1 VTPKGRSVVLDFH
14 GDGALRILPRDEKFY
29 DMFTELAKK
38 LTGSAT
44 ILQEMF
50 QDPTHLD
57 AKVTTIKG
65 LEHEADNLT
74 HDIIDRIDRTFVT
87 PFDREDIHALASE
100 LDDVIDLID
109 GTARRAQI
117 FRVQRARPAA
127 VVLAEVLARASS
139 AVEEGVREMKNVKQ
153 VFAISEKLKV
163 LEEEGD
169 AVYHEAMG
177 KLFAEGGDALE
188 VIKWKDLYDKLE
200 DALDQCEDVGNVL
213 QSIALKNA

>member
-1 VTPKGRSVVLDFH
+1 M
-14 GDGALRILPRDEKFY
+14 RILPRDEKFY
-29 DMFTELAKK
+29 ELFTELAKR
-38 LTGSAT
+38 LTGSANT
-44 ILQEMF
+44 LQEMF
-50 QDPTHLD
+50 QNPAQLD
-57 AKVTTIKG
+57 SKVSAIKG

-117 FRVQRARPAA
+117 FRIERIRQPAII
-127 VVLAEVLARASS
+127 LAEVLSRAGA
-139 AVEEGVREMKNVKQ
+139 AVEEGVRDMKNAKHVYA
-153 VFAISEKLKV
+153 VSEKLKV

-169 AVYHEAMG
+169 AIYHDAMG
-177 KLFAEGGDALE
+177 KLFAEGGDAID

>member
-1 VTPKGRSVVLDFH
+1 
-14 GDGALRILPRDEKFY
+14 
-29 DMFTELAKK
+29 MFTELAKR
-38 LTGSAT
+38 LAGSAS
-44 ILQEMF
+44 ILQQIF
-50 QDPTHLD
+50 QSPDALD
-57 AKVTTIKG
+57 AKVTAIKG

-100 LDDVIDLID
+100 LDNVIDLID

-117 FRVQRARPAA
+117 FRIQKIRPAA
-127 VVLAEVLARASS
+127 GVLAEVLVRAGS
-139 AVEEGVREMKNVKQ
+139 AVEEGVRDMKNAKHVY
-153 VFAISEKLKV
+153 AISEKLKK

-177 KLFAEGGDALE
+177 KLFAEGGDALD

-213 QSIALKNA
+213 HSIALKNA

>member
-1 VTPKGRSVVLDFH
+1 M
-14 GDGALRILPRDEKFY
+14 RILPRDEKFY
-29 DMFTELAKK
+29 DMFTELAKR
-38 LTGSAT
+38 LTASAT
-44 ILQEMF
+44 LLHELF
-50 QDPTHLD
+50 KSPSELD
-57 AKVTTIKG
+57 AKVATIKG

-109 GTARRAQI
+109 GTARRATI
-117 FRVQRARPAA
+117 FRIQKTRPAA
-127 VVLAEVLARASS
+127 VVLAEVLARA
-139 AVEEGVREMKNVKQ
+139 ACTVEEGVRDMKSSKHVY
-153 VFAISEKLKV
+153 AISEKLKI

-169 AVYHEAMG
+169 AVYHDAMG
-177 KLFAEGGDALE
+177 ALFAEGGDALE
-188 VIKWKDLYDKLE
+188 VVKWKDLYDKIE

>member
-1 VTPKGRSVVLDFH
+1 M
-14 GDGALRILPRDEKFY
+14 RILPRDEKFY
-29 DMFTELAKK
+29 DLFTELAKR
-38 LTGSAT
+38 LTASAT
-44 ILQEMF
+44 LLHELF
-50 QDPTHLD
+50 KSPSELET
-57 AKVTTIKG
+57 KVATIKG

-109 GTARRAQI
+109 GTARRATI
-117 FRVQRARPAA
+117 FRIQKTRPAA
-127 VVLAEVLARASS
+127 VVLAEVLERA
-139 AVEEGVREMKNVKQ
+139 ATTVEEGVRDMKDAKHVY
-153 VFAISEKLKV
+153 AISERLKV

-169 AVYHEAMG
+169 AVYHDAMG
-177 KLFAEGGDALE
+177 ALFAEGGDALE
-188 VIKWKDLYDKLE
+188 VVKWKDLYDKIE

>member
-1 VTPKGRSVVLDFH
+1 M
-14 GDGALRILPRDEKFY
+14 RILPRDEKFY
-29 DMFTELAKK
+29 ELFTELAKR
-38 LTGSAT
+38 LTASAN

-50 QDPTHLD
+50 QNPAQLD
-57 AKVTTIKG
+57 AKVTAIKG

-87 PFDREDIHALASE
+87 PFDREDIHSLASE

-117 FRVQRARPAA
+117 FRIQRIRQPAI
-127 VVLAEVLARASS
+127 VLAEVLSRAGA
-139 AVEEGVREMKNVKQ
+139 AVEEGVRDMKNAKHVYA
-153 VFAISEKLKV
+153 VSEKLKV

-169 AVYHEAMG
+169 AIYHDAMG
-177 KLFAEGGDALE
+177 KLFAEGGDAID

>member
-1 VTPKGRSVVLDFH
+1 M
-14 GDGALRILPRDEKFY
+14 RILPRDEKFY
-29 DMFTELAKK
+29 DLFLQLAKR

-50 QDPTHLD
+50 QDPAQLD
-57 AKVTTIKG
+57 AKVTKIKG

-74 HDIIDRIDRTFVT
+74 RDIIDRIDRTFVT

-117 FRVQRARPAA
+117 FRIQRIRPPAI
-127 VVLAEVLARASS
+127 VLAEVLSRASR
-139 AVEEGVREMKNVKQ
+139 AVEDGVSNMKDARYVYS
-153 VFAISEKLKV
+153 ISEKLKV

-169 AVYHEAMG
+169 AVYHDAMG
-177 KLFAEGGDALE
+177 KLFAEGGEALD
-188 VIKWKDLYDKLE
+188 VVKWKDLYDKLE

-213 QSIALKNA
+213 HSIALKNA

>member
-1 VTPKGRSVVLDFH
+1 
-14 GDGALRILPRDEKFY
+14 LRILPRDEKFY
-29 DMFTELAKK
+29 DLFTELAKR
-38 LTGSAT
+38 LTGSAS

-50 QDPTHLD
+50 QNPAQLD
-57 AKVTTIKG
+57 AKVTAIKG

-87 PFDREDIHALASE
+87 PFDREDIHSLASE

-117 FRVQRARPAA
+117 FRIQRIRPPAI
-127 VVLAEVLARASS
+127 VLAEVLSRAGQ
-139 AVEEGVREMKNVKQ
+139 AVEEGVRDMKNAKHVYA
-153 VFAISEKLKV
+153 VSEKLKV

-169 AVYHEAMG
+169 AVYHDAMG
-177 KLFAEGGDALE
+177 KLFAEGGETLD

>member
-1 VTPKGRSVVLDFH
+1 
-14 GDGALRILPRDEKFY
+14 
-29 DMFTELAKK
+29 LAKR
-38 LTGSAT
+38 LTGSAN

-50 QDPTHLD
+50 QSPAQLD
-57 AKVTTIKG
+57 AKVTAIKG

-100 LDDVIDLID
+100 LDEVIDLID

-117 FRVQRARPAA
+117 FRIQKIRPAA
-127 VVLAEVLARASS
+127 GRLAEVLARAGCV
-139 AVEEGVREMKNVKQ
+139 VEDGVRNMKDAKYVY
-153 VFAISEKLKV
+153 AISEKLKT

>member
-1 VTPKGRSVVLDFH
+1 
-14 GDGALRILPRDEKFY
+14 LRILPRDEKFY
-29 DMFTELAKK
+29 ELFTELAKR
-38 LTGSAT
+38 LTASAN

-50 QDPTHLD
+50 QSPAQLD
-57 AKVTTIKG
+57 AKVTAIKG

-117 FRVQRARPAA
+117 FRIQRIRQPAI
-127 VVLAEVLARASS
+127 VLAEVLSRAGS
-139 AVEEGVREMKNVKQ
+139 AVEEGVRDMKNAKHVYA
-153 VFAISEKLKV
+153 VSEKLKV

-169 AVYHEAMG
+169 AIYHDAMG
-177 KLFAEGGDALE
+177 KLFAEGGDAID

>member
-1 VTPKGRSVVLDFH
+1 M
-14 GDGALRILPRDEKFY
+14 RILPRDEKFY
-29 DMFTELAKK
+29 DMFTQLAKR
-38 LTGSAT
+38 LTASAT
-44 ILQEMF
+44 LLHEMF
-50 QDPTHLD
+50 KSPGELN
-57 AKVTTIKG
+57 AKVATIKG

-109 GTARRAQI
+109 GTARRATI
-117 FRVQRARPAA
+117 FRIQKTRPAA
-127 VVLAEVLARASS
+127 VVLAEVLERAART
-139 AVEEGVREMKNVKQ
+139 VEEGVRDMKDAKHVY
-153 VFAISEKLKV
+153 AISEKLKV

-169 AVYHEAMG
+169 AVYHDAMG
-177 KLFAEGGDALE
+177 ALFAEGGDALE
-188 VIKWKDLYDKLE
+188 VVKWKDLYDKIE

>member
-1 VTPKGRSVVLDFH
+1 
-14 GDGALRILPRDEKFY
+14 LRILPRDEKFY
-29 DMFTELAKK
+29 DLFSQLAVRLTASASLLNEL
-38 LTGSAT
+38 
-44 ILQEMF
+44 F
-50 QDPTHLD
+50 QAPAQL
-57 AKVTTIKG
+57 ASKVTAIKA

-109 GTARRAQI
+109 GAARRAQI
-117 FRVQRARPAA
+117 FRIQQPRQAA
-127 VVLAEVLARASS
+127 VVLSEVLSRAART
-139 AVEEGVREMKNVKQ
+139 VEEGVRDMKSAKRVY
-153 VFAISEKLKV
+153 AISEKLKV

-169 AVYHEAMG
+169 AVYHDAMG

-188 VIKWKDLYDKLE
+188 VVKWKDLYDKVE
-200 DALDQCEDVGNVL
+200 DALDRCEDVGNVL

>member
-1 VTPKGRSVVLDFH
+1 M
-14 GDGALRILPRDEKFY
+14 RILPRDEKFY
-29 DMFTELAKK
+29 DLFSQLAVRLTASASLLNEL
-38 LTGSAT
+38 
-44 ILQEMF
+44 F
-50 QDPTHLD
+50 QAPAQL
-57 AKVTTIKG
+57 ASKVTAIKA

-109 GTARRAQI
+109 GAARRAQI
-117 FRVQRARPAA
+117 FRIQQPRQAA
-127 VVLAEVLARASS
+127 VVLSEVLSRAART
-139 AVEEGVREMKNVKQ
+139 VEEGVRDMKSAKRVY
-153 VFAISEKLKV
+153 AISEKLKV

-169 AVYHEAMG
+169 AVYHDAMG

-188 VIKWKDLYDKLE
+188 VVKWKDLYDKVE
-200 DALDQCEDVGNVL
+200 DALDRCEDVGNVL

>member
-1 VTPKGRSVVLDFH
+1 M
-14 GDGALRILPRDEKFY
+14 RILPRDEKFY
-29 DMFTELAKK
+29 DMFTELAKR
-38 LTGSAT
+38 LTGSAS
-44 ILQEMF
+44 IVQEMF
-50 QDPTHLD
+50 QSPTQLD
-57 AKVTTIKG
+57 AKVTAIKG

-100 LDDVIDLID
+100 LDNVIDLID

-117 FRVQRARPAA
+117 FRIQKARPAA
-127 VVLAEVLARASS
+127 VVLAEVLARAGS
-139 AVEEGVREMKNVKQ
+139 AVEEGVRNMKNAKHVY
-153 VFAISEKLKV
+153 AISEKLKT

-177 KLFAEGGDALE
+177 KLFAEGSEAID

-213 QSIALKNA
+213 HSIALKNA

>member
-1 VTPKGRSVVLDFH
+1 M
-14 GDGALRILPRDEKFY
+14 RILPRDEKFY
-29 DMFTELAKK
+29 DMFTELAIR
-38 LTGSAT
+38 LTASAT
-44 ILQEMF
+44 LLHEMF
-50 QDPTHLD
+50 TSPGELN
-57 AKVTTIKG
+57 AKVAKIKG

-109 GTARRAQI
+109 GTARRATI
-117 FRVQRARPAA
+117 FRIQKTRPAA
-127 VVLAEVLARASS
+127 VVLAEVLARAAC
-139 AVEEGVREMKNVKQ
+139 AVEEGVRDMKSSKHVY
-153 VFAISEKLKV
+153 AISEKLKM

-177 KLFAEGGDALE
+177 ALFAEGGDALE
-188 VIKWKDLYDKLE
+188 VVKWKDLYDKIE

>member
-1 VTPKGRSVVLDFH
+1 
-14 GDGALRILPRDEKFY
+14 
-29 DMFTELAKK
+29 MFVSPSELNDKVAK
-38 LTGSAT
+38 
-44 ILQEMF
+44 
-50 QDPTHLD
+50 
-57 AKVTTIKG
+57 IKG

-109 GTARRAQI
+109 GTARRATI
-117 FRVQRARPAA
+117 FRIEKTRPAA
-127 VVLAEVLARASS
+127 VVLAEVLARAAST
-139 AVEEGVREMKNVKQ
+139 VEEGVRDMKSSKRVY
-153 VFAISEKLKV
+153 AISEKLKM

-177 KLFAEGGDALE
+177 ALFAEGGDALE
-188 VIKWKDLYDKLE
+188 VVKWKDLYDKIE

>member
-1 VTPKGRSVVLDFH
+1 M
-14 GDGALRILPRDEKFY
+14 RILPRDEKFY
-29 DMFTELAKK
+29 DMFTELAKR
-38 LTGSAT
+38 LTASAT
-44 ILQEMF
+44 LLHELF
-50 QDPTHLD
+50 KSPSELD
-57 AKVTTIKG
+57 AKVSKIKG

-109 GTARRAQI
+109 GTARRATI
-117 FRVQRARPAA
+117 FRIQKTRPAA
-127 VVLAEVLARASS
+127 VVLAEVLARA
-139 AVEEGVREMKNVKQ
+139 ACCVEEGVRDMKDAKHVY
-153 VFAISEKLKV
+153 AISEKLKV

-177 KLFAEGGDALE
+177 ALFAEGGDALE
-188 VIKWKDLYDKLE
+188 VVKWKDLYDKIE

>member
-1 VTPKGRSVVLDFH
+1 
-14 GDGALRILPRDEKFY
+14 LRILPRDEKFY
-29 DMFTELAKK
+29 DLFTELAKR
-38 LTGSAT
+38 LTASAG
-44 ILQEMF
+44 ILRELF
-50 QDPTHLD
+50 QNPGQLD
-57 AKVTTIKG
+57 AKVTAIKG
-65 LEHEADNLT
+65 LEHEADRLT

-87 PFDREDIHALASE
+87 PFDREDIHQLASE
-100 LDDVIDLID
+100 LDEVVDFID

-117 FRVQRARPAA
+117 FRVQRIRQPAI
-127 VVLAEVLARASS
+127 VLAEVLSRAAG
-139 AVEEGVREMKNVKQ
+139 AVEEGVRDMKNAKHVYA
-153 VFAISEKLKV
+153 VSEKLKV

-169 AVYHEAMG
+169 AVYHDAMG

>member
-1 VTPKGRSVVLDFH
+1 
-14 GDGALRILPRDEKFY
+14 LRILPRDEKFY
-29 DMFTELAKK
+29 DLFTELAKR
-38 LTGSAT
+38 LTASAT
-44 ILQEMF
+44 VLQEMF
-50 QDPTHLD
+50 QNPAQLD
-57 AKVTTIKG
+57 AKVSRIKA

-87 PFDREDIHALASE
+87 PFDREDIHQLASE
-100 LDDVIDLID
+100 LDEVIDFID

-117 FRVQRARPAA
+117 FRVQRIRPPAI
-127 VVLAEVLARASS
+127 VLSEVLSRAAS
-139 AVEEGVREMKNVKQ
+139 AVEEGVRDMKNAKHVYA
-153 VFAISEKLKV
+153 VSEKLKV

-169 AVYHEAMG
+169 AVYHDAMG

>member
-1 VTPKGRSVVLDFH
+1 MFKTP
-14 GDGALRILPRDEKFY
+14 A
-29 DMFTELAKK
+29 EL
-38 LTGSAT
+38 
-44 ILQEMF
+44 Q
-50 QDPTHLD
+50 
-57 AKVTTIKG
+57 AKVTTIKE

-109 GTARRAQI
+109 GTARRATI
-117 FRVQRARPAA
+117 FRIQQTRPAA
-127 VVLAEVLARASS
+127 VVLAEVLARA
-139 AVEEGVREMKNVKQ
+139 AATVEEGVRDMKDAKHVY
-153 VFAISEKLKV
+153 AISERLKT

-177 KLFAEGGDALE
+177 KLFGEGGDALE
-188 VIKWKDLYDKLE
+188 VIKWKDLYDKIE

>member
-1 VTPKGRSVVLDFH
+1 M
-14 GDGALRILPRDEKFY
+14 RILPRDEKFY
-29 DMFTELAKK
+29 DMFTALATR
-38 LTGSAT
+38 LTASAT
-44 ILQEMF
+44 LLHEMF
-50 QDPTHLD
+50 KSPSELD
-57 AKVTTIKG
+57 AKVLKIKG

-109 GTARRAQI
+109 GTARRATI
-117 FRVQRARPAA
+117 FRIQQTRPAA
-127 VVLAEVLARASS
+127 VVLAEVLARAAST
-139 AVEEGVREMKNVKQ
+139 VEEGVRDMKDAKHVY
-153 VFAISEKLKV
+153 AISERLKI

-177 KLFAEGGDALE
+177 ALFAEGGVALE
-188 VIKWKDLYDKLE
+188 VVKWKDLYDKIE